1 LKTSKLGAEALAV
14 EKGGVAYVT
23 FPRLGDPQV
32 LLNAVSCR
40 LGGVS
45 EKQFD
50 SLNVSFKVGDEPVRV
65 EENRSLLSRATGMD
79 LSRAVWV
86 DQVHGEKVLKL
97 ETSNL
102 PRKGGSLGEGDAII
116 SNLTNVPLAILV
128 ADCLS
133 VLIYDMMNKAI
144 GLAHAGWKGTVSH
157 VAVKTLLAMGEAYGT
172 KPQETKAV
180 LGPCLG
186 PCCFEVGSDV
196 HQEFIGVF
204 PWAQE
209 VLKPSAPGHWKLDLP
224 EANARQLLEV
234 GVKEQNLIKSG
245 ICTVKNIELFYSHRA
260 EGAPEKPTGRV
271 GAFLMLKD

>member
-14 EKGGVAYVT
+14 EKGGVTFVT

-32 LLNAVSCR
+32 IVNAVSGR

-45 EKQFD
+45 RGKFD
-50 SLNVSFKVGDEPVRV
+50 SLNMSFKVGDDAVRV
-65 EENRSLLSRATGMD
+65 EENRGLLSRVLDVD
-79 LSRAVWV
+79 LRRAVWV

-97 ETSNL
+97 EASNC
-102 PRKGGSLGEGDAII
+102 PKKGGSLGEGDAVI

-128 ADCLS
+128 ADCLP
-133 VLIYDMMNKAI
+133 VLFYDMFNKAI

-172 KPQETKAV
+172 KPQEVKAV

-186 PCCFEVGSDV
+186 PCCYEVGDDV
-196 HQEFIGVF
+196 QKEFAGVF

-209 VLKPSAPGHWKLDLP
+209 VLKPGAPKHWKLDL
-224 EANARQLLEV
+224 AQSNARQLLEV
-234 GVKEQNLIKSG
+234 GMKETNLIQSR